1 MYKNSKQ
8 FKISGKFQQYGR
20 WSDLKDDFIG
30 YFTKADDSDVF
41 TGYMEEQYD
50 SPSSPIRYIKGLY
63 IEQENKIVFL
73 KMTNDSELSPLV
85 YTFPDLSKQ
94 GVWTGYSLFM
104 GGFFPM
110 GHADGFAKATI
121 EEVTEGVA
129 ELEKKIEE
137 TYAQVLEAG
146 LKINMDLMEDI
157 EEYKIYLDIQIP
169 E

>member
-1 MYKNSKQ
+1 MKV
-8 FKISGKFQQYGR
+8 FKISGKFQQYDR
-20 WSDLKDDFIG
+20 WSELDADFIG
-30 YFTKADDSDVF
+30 YFAKEDGSDVF

-63 IEQENKIVFL
+63 NEEKNNIVFL

-85 YTFPDLSKQ
+85 YTFPNLAQK
-94 GVWTGYSLFM
+94 GVWTGYSLFF

-110 GHADGFAKATI
+110 GHADGYAKVTI
-121 EEVTEGVA
+121 EEVTENVA
-129 ELEKKIEE
+129 ELAKKIEE
-137 TYAQVLEAG
+137 TYAQVLDVG

-157 EEYKIYLDIQIP
+157 EEYKIYLDIEIP